1 MSTRI
6 VKCPD
11 CGLTLELAV
20 ERERSKA
27 EYDTE
32 EWRRVCKRPH
42 LDSLLW
48 CLIQRDGTWPRRD
61 RN

>member
-1 MSTRI
+1 MYFPTMSTKI

-32 EWRRVCKRPH
+32 E
-42 LDSLLW
+42 L
-48 CLIQRDGTWPRRD
+48 
-61 RN
+61 